1 MPQIESDI
9 NLQDLFQIKK
19 LIEVVST
26 RGAIQAHEME
36 TVGKLYNKLDKIL
49 EKQLESNANA
59 SNSPS
64 P

>member
-9 NLQDLFQIKK
+9 NLQDLLQIKK

-36 TVGKLYNKLDKIL
+36 IVGKLYNKLDKLL
-49 EKQLESNANA
+49 EKQLDVSANK
-59 SNSPS
+59 SNSPN

>member
-9 NLQDLFQIKK
+9 NLQDLFQMKK

-26 RGAIQAHEME
+26 RGAIQASEME
-36 TVGKLYNKLDKIL
+36 TVGKLYNKLDKTL
-49 EKQLESNANA
+49 EKQIAENIP
-59 SNSPS
+59 NSPN

>member
-49 EKQLESNANA
+49 EKHLEGNT
-59 SNSPS
+59 SNSPT